1 MGTCWYSSSQKKK
14 LEWPIICHWKTCT
27 SASMMT
33 STAPLTGI
41 IQPVDTTIHFFKP
54 QEKEKRRDWRREK
67 LNTRKMDRNFS
78 NETQHDHNRSEQ
90 RELPGGVLDIQHSLP
105 RSTDS
110 KRHNDTT
117 MKTRWQRFQDM
128 HHVHASL
135 DPNAK
140 FGRVKHSS
148 AQDARKLSCI
158 QSTAAAET
166 TACLLV
172 SFHHETPLCTDGSSS
187 YLENIIIVIMY
198 SFRCYFSKLEHIAH
212 YKAKNQTQSK
222 QTSASTRTAHPPSQ

>member
-1 MGTCWYSSSQKKK
+1 
-14 LEWPIICHWKTCT
+14 
-27 SASMMT
+27 MT

-41 IQPVDTTIHFFKP
+41 IQLVYPTIHFLSHRKKK
-54 QEKEKRRDWRREK
+54 KEETETKRKTESTKNGQNLLSRPNMTTTDQNK
-67 LNTRKMDRNFS
+67 DN
-78 NETQHDHNRSEQ
+78 
-90 RELPGGVLDIQHSLP
+90 QHSLP

-117 MKTRWQRFQDM
+117 MKTRWRFQDM

-148 AQDARKLSCI
+148 AQDARTLSCI
-158 QSTAAAET
+158 QSTASAEI
-166 TACLLV
+166 TACLPV
-172 SFHHETPLCTDGSSS
+172 SFRHETPLCTDGSSS
-187 YLENIIIVIMY
+187 YLEKIIIVIMY
-198 SFRCYFSKLEHIAH
+198 PFRCYFSKLEHIAH

-222 QTSASTRTAHPPSQ
+222 QTSASTCTHAHPAHRVTSRAMCAVRSKVNPLFPSFTPKRFTVTKM

>member
-1 MGTCWYSSSQKKK
+1 
-14 LEWPIICHWKTCT
+14 
-27 SASMMT
+27 MT

-41 IQPVDTTIHFFKP
+41 IQLVYPTIHFLSHRKKKKEETETKRKTESMKNGQKLFEQNTTWP
-54 QEKEKRRDWRREK
+54 QQIRTKRTARW
-67 LNTRKMDRNFS
+67 S
-78 NETQHDHNRSEQ
+78 AGH
-90 RELPGGVLDIQHSLP
+90 PALDIQHSLP
-105 RSTDS
+105 HSAD
-110 KRHNDTT
+110 KWHNDTT
-117 MKTRWQRFQDM
+117 MKTRWQHFQDM
-128 HHVHASL
+128 HHVHTSL

-140 FGRVKHSS
+140 FGSVKHSS

-158 QSTAAAET
+158 ESTAAAEI
-166 TACLLV
+166 TACLPV

-222 QTSASTRTAHPPSQ
+222 QTSASTRTPSQ